1 MVSNP
6 SHRGCHA
13 GQSRPQA
20 ILHRYQPHLLGTPGT
35 SLAFGAFAVTDTTG
49 LFVPFHCA
57 MSGIHLNP
65 EVLDGIRQLPRLQ
78 TYSLIIEWLA
88 GQVQLVVLARLLAS
102 AALSV

>member
-1 MVSNP
+1 MQVSPGPRLSCIGINLTYWGLLALP
-6 SHRGCHA
+6 
-13 GQSRPQA
+13 
-20 ILHRYQPHLLGTPGT
+20 LHLAPLLSQTP
-35 SLAFGAFAVTDTTG
+35 LACLCPFT
-49 LFVPFHCA
+49 VPCLE
-57 MSGIHLNP
+57 IHLNP